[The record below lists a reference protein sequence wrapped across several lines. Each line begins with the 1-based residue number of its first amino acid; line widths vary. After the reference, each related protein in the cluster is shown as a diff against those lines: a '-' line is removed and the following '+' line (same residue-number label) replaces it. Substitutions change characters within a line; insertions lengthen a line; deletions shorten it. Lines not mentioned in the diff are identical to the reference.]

1 MRSTALRQL
10 RIDKMAEFVPD
21 GHKYGV
27 RWTSPWGPG
36 LNDKSLGFSETGF
49 VVSIKGGGQNR

>member
-1 MRSTALRQL
+1 
-10 RIDKMAEFVPD
+10 MAEFVPD

-49 VVSIKGGGQNR
+49 VVSIKRGGAKPLS